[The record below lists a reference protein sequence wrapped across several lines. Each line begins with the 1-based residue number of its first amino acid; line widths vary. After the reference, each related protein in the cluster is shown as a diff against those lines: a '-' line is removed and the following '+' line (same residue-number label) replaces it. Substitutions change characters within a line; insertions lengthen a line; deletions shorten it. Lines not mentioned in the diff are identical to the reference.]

1 MDTIRVF
8 HDETSNRPDR
18 RRGPHQVDFE
28 RQADGNR
35 PITFKEYAGVPTVQL
50 PLEPLSRR
58 TRPAL
63 DVLSEGHGGSAVFDA
78 ASLSR
83 ILAYSAGITRVIDRP
98 GLFIRYC
105 RAASSAHSYP
115 DVYVVCGD
123 LDGIK
128 AGVYYFHGLDLRL
141 DRLRSG
147 DYRGALATMTAD
159 PSIARRP
166 VTLIIAG
173 VPWRAAWR
181 YGERALR
188 HVYWDTGGLLANMV
202 AVADADEIAARV
214 VLGFVDASVS
224 GLLGLDGENEFPCAL
239 VALGGEGST
248 ARSAPSMDARIPA
261 PPISAG
267 EPLVLPL
274 IVDAQRAGDLPDAA
288 AVAAWRSGQDGE
300 RASSAP
306 RSPTPGAD
314 GWSIEEVIL
323 RRGSTRKMLGDPLPR
338 TTVEWILTAGTRP
351 PSGDWL
357 APGETL
363 LEHLVVIHALE
374 DGPAGL
380 YRFDAHGLR
389 IVREGDLREDARR
402 VSMQQPQAGDGAF
415 TTFHFADLDRV
426 TSALGP
432 RGYRAAQIE
441 GGYTLERLHLAAYA
455 SEIGATG
462 LTFYD
467 ADVLA
472 LCGESSAVMTE
483 VAFGLPAYRA
493 LQGRLG
499 TEPAK
504 ITGHAFDLMSERWKE
519 LEAARAAAGR
529 AVG

>member
-8 HDETSNRPDR
+8 HDETNNRPDR
-18 RRGPHQVDFE
+18 RLGPHQVNFQ
-28 RQADGNR
+28 RQPEGNR
-35 PITFKEYAGVPTVQL
+35 PISFKEYAGVSTVQL

-58 TRPAL
+58 TRPAV
-63 DVLSEGHGGSAVFDA
+63 DVLFGGHGARAVFDA

-141 DRLRSG
+141 DRLREG
-147 DYRGALATMTAD
+147 DYRAALAEMTAD

-166 VTLIIAG
+166 VTLVIAG

-202 AVADADEIAARV
+202 AIADADEIEARV
-214 VLGFVDASVS
+214 VLGFVDASVAD
-224 GLLGLDGENEFPCAL
+224 LVGLDGENEFPIAL
-239 VALGGEGST
+239 VSLGGEGAT
-248 ARSAPSMDARIPA
+248 ARLAPSMDARIPA
-261 PPISAG
+261 PPISSA

-288 AVAAWRSGQDGE
+288 AVSAWRSGQDGK
-300 RASSAP
+300 RASSAS
-306 RSPTPGAD
+306 RSPTPSAD
-314 GWSIEEVIL
+314 ARSIEEIIL
-323 RRGSTRKMLGDPLPR
+323 RRGSTRRMLGDPLPR
-338 TTVEWILTAGTRP
+338 TTIEWILTAGTRP

-357 APGETL
+357 APGQTL
-363 LEHLVVIHALE
+363 LKHLVVIHALE

-380 YRFDAHGLR
+380 YQFEAHGLR
-389 IVREGDLREDARR
+389 VVREGDLREDARR
-402 VSMQQPQAGDGAF
+402 VSLDQPQGGDGAF
-415 TTFHFADLDRV
+415 TTFHFADLDQV
-426 TSALGP
+426 TAALGP
-432 RGYRAAQIE
+432 RCYRAAQIE
-441 GGYTLERLHLAAYA
+441 GGYALERLHLAAFA
-455 SEIGATG
+455 SEVGATG

-467 ADVLA
+467 AGVSA
-472 LCGESSAVMTE
+472 LCGVSSAVMTE

-493 LQGRLG
+493 VQGRLG
-499 TEPAK
+499 NGPAK
-504 ITGHAFDLMSERWKE
+504 VAGHAFDLMSERWKE
-519 LEAARAAAGR
+519 LEAARSAAGR
-529 AVG
+529 AGS